1 METSLTSDFAIL
13 SIVMG
18 LMAGFGTL
26 SAIRGVFTFLVF
38 VGLTLTQLLGAL
50 GVNEIASFFLGQ
62 LIFMVPTYLFIK
74 NVYHEILVNT
84 KQEFQLGSGK
94 CH

>member
-18 LMAGFGTL
+18 LMVGFGAL

-38 VGLTLTQLLGAL
+38 AGFTLTQLLGAL
-50 GVNEIASFFLGQ
+50 GVHEIVSFFLGQ
-62 LIFMVPTYLFIK
+62 LIVMVPTYLFIK
-74 NVYHEILVNT
+74 NVYPEILVKT
-84 KQEFQLGSGK
+84 KQEFQRGSGK

>member
-1 METSLTSDFAIL
+1 METSLASSFAIL
-13 SIVMG
+13 SIIMG
-18 LMAGFGTL
+18 LMVGFGTL

-50 GVNEIASFFLGQ
+50 GVNEIVAYFLGQ
-62 LIFMVPTYLFIK
+62 LIVMVPTYLFIK
-74 NVYHEILVNT
+74 NVYPEILVKA

>member
-1 METSLTSDFAIL
+1 METSFTSDFAIL

-50 GVNEIASFFLGQ
+50 GVNEIVSFFLGQ
-62 LIFMVPTYLFIK
+62 LIVMVPTYLFIK
-74 NVYHEILVNT
+74 NVYPEIIVKT

>member
-1 METSLTSDFAIL
+1 METSLISDFAIL

-38 VGLTLTQLLGAL
+38 VGFTLTQLLGAL
-50 GVNEIASFFLGQ
+50 RVHETVSFFLGQ
-62 LIFMVPTYLFIK
+62 LIVMVPTYLFIK
-74 NVYHEILVNT
+74 NVYPEILVKT
-84 KQEFQLGSGK
+84 KQEFQRGSSK

>member
-50 GVNEIASFFLGQ
+50 GVNEIVSFFFGQ
-62 LIFMVPTYLFIK
+62 LIVMVPTYLFIK
-74 NVYHEILVNT
+74 NVYPEILVKT